1 MMFLTWWDITNNI
14 YLHLFAILTFSS
26 SFVLFMDIEQ
36 DRVTHKAECE
46 RLKAII
52 WEWKL
57 DNYDNGMYDI
67 KQTLDELSSKIDKY
81 I

>member
-1 MMFLTWWDITNNI
+1 
-14 YLHLFAILTFSS
+14 
-26 SFVLFMDIEQ
+26 MDIEQ